1 MRRDKIRRI
10 ILMFLCVAVAVGII
24 FILLSTGES
33 GLETDAAR
41 EEILKN
47 HVEFTG
53 AGNAVSA
60 IYLNYRLWDTLF
72 EALVLLV
79 SAGAVITFSRS
90 GEDEG

>member
-1 MRRDKIRRI
+1 MKHDKIRRI
-10 ILMFLCVAVAVGII
+10 LIMSLCMSVALGII
-24 FILLSTGES
+24 FLLLFTGHS
-33 GLETDAAR
+33 GLKTDTAKN
-41 EEILKN
+41 EILQN
-47 HVEFTG
+47 HAEYTG
-53 AGNAVSA
+53 ADNAVSA